1 MLFIRHMAKKRPRRR
16 APTQRRGRQT
26 VDAVLDAVARVL
38 KRVGA
43 ARITTNRI
51 AAAAGVSIGSV
62 YQYFPDKRAILEALR
77 DRHVAEMGQLIER
90 RLVEHAGAPLDGM
103 IRALVEAMID
113 AHAIDPPLYG
123 LLLAHLPPG
132 VEEDPIFETRL
143 RGALR
148 LALVSRAGEIDISDN
163 ADGVL
168 FVLTQMMEALTH
180 AVVLGRPAS
189 LSLSAAKEEAIR
201 AVVGYLD
208 RYRTRPPAFSRR
220 GRKSTRKRS
229 ATRPRQA

>member
-1 MLFIRHMAKKRPRRR
+1 MLFIRHMVEKRRRRR

-26 VDAVLDAVARVL
+26 VDAVLDAVTRVL
-38 KRVGA
+38 EREGA
-43 ARITTNRI
+43 ARVTTNRI

-62 YQYFPDKRAILEALR
+62 YQYFADKRAILEAVR

-90 RLVEHAGAPLDGM
+90 RLVEHAAAPLEGM

-113 AHAIDPPLYG
+113 AHALDPPLYG
-123 LLLAHLPPG
+123 LLLSHLPPG

-148 LALVSRAGEIDISDN
+148 LALAARPGEIDISDN
-163 ADGVL
+163 AEGVL
-168 FVLTQMMEALTH
+168 FVLTHLMEALTH
-180 AVVLGRPAS
+180 AVVLHRPAS
-189 LSLSAAKEEAIR
+189 LSLSAAKEEGIR

-208 RYRTRPPAFSRR
+208 RYRTRPPASSRT
-220 GRKSTRKRS
+220 GRKNPRKRS
-229 ATRPRQA
+229 VPRRRHV